1 MKELTG
7 IITPV
12 TPSAMRNDGAGAG
25 CVWNCDRVRNYEAE
39 TPALA
44 PRAEERST
52 VGGMT
57 PRQ

>member
-1 MKELTG
+1 MKELAIT
-7 IITPV
+7 TPV

-44 PRAEERST
+44 PREEERST